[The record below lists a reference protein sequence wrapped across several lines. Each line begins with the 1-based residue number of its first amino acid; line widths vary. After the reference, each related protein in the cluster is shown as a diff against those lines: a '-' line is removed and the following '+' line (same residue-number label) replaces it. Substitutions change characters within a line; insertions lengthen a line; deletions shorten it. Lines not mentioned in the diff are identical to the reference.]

1 MNEFISTIYAQG
13 ALLIMWGALL
23 LHYIL
28 PIPRAAHPAILWHK
42 FAEVLANKVNTN
54 SSYSQSIISGSL
66 AWLLMIIPALLFC
79 IALKPLVWQPQL
91 YELALLI
98 LALDWRNNGLLANKL
113 GKALAKEDKAEA
125 RKLLEPFVNRQTS
138 TLSSVGLGKAGAE
151 TIIMGFGR
159 NVVVVLFWYALF
171 GATGAFIYR
180 LMAELA
186 RAWSPSRSQFNPFG
200 LPIVRTIAVL
210 EFIPLRLFSLM
221 VALGNHSGKAL
232 QAIKSQS
239 RSWPLPGP
247 AWLLCAVGGKLEL
260 ALGGPAIYGEQKI
273 VRAKIGGRIVPSA
286 LHLSQIHRLLT
297 WRLFLWIVIESLL
310 LVVIHKG
317 I

>member
-1 MNEFISTIYAQG
+1 MNEIISTVYAEG

-28 PIPRAAHPAILWHK
+28 PIPRASHPAILWHK
-42 FAEVLANKVNTN
+42 FAEVLADKVNTN
-54 SSYSQSIISGSL
+54 SNYSQSIISGTL
-66 AWLLMIIPALLFC
+66 AWLLMIIPAILFC

-98 LALDWRNNGLLANKL
+98 LALDWRNNGQLANKL
-113 GKALAKEDKAEA
+113 SKALAKEDKVGA
-125 RKLLEPFVNRQTS
+125 RKLLEPFVNRETS
-138 TLSSVGLGKAGAE
+138 TLSTVGLGKAGAE
-151 TIIMGFGR
+151 TIIMGYGR
-159 NVVVVLFWYALF
+159 NVAVVLFWYALL

-200 LPIVRTIAVL
+200 LPIVRAIAIL
-210 EFIPLRLFSLM
+210 EFLPLRLFSLFIT
-221 VALGNHSGKAL
+221 LGNNSGKAL
-232 QAIKSQS
+232 QTIKSQS

-247 AWLLCAVGGKLEL
+247 AWLLCAIGGKLEL
-260 ALGGPAIYGEQKI
+260 ALGGPAIYGEQKV

-286 LHLSQIHRLLT
+286 LHLSQIHSLLA
-297 WRLFLWIVIESLL
+297 WRLFLWIFIESLL
-310 LVVIHKG
+310 LLIIHKG

>member
-1 MNEFISTIYAQG
+1 MNEIISTFYADG

-23 LHYIL
+23 LQFIL

-42 FAEVLANKVNTN
+42 FAEVLADKVNTN
-54 SSYSQSIISGSL
+54 SNYSQSIISGTL
-66 AWLLMIIPALLFC
+66 AWLLMIIPALIVC

-98 LALDWRNNGLLANKL
+98 LALDWRNNSQLSDKI
-113 GKALAKEDKAEA
+113 GKALAKEDKVGA
-125 RKLLEPFVNRQTS
+125 RKLLEPFVNRETS
-138 TLSSVGLGKAGAE
+138 TLSTVGLGKATAE
-151 TIIMGFGR
+151 TIIMGFSR
-159 NVVVVLFWYALF
+159 NVVVVLFWYAIA

-186 RAWSPSRSQFNPFG
+186 RAWSPSRRSFHPFG
-200 LPIVRTIAVL
+200 LPIVRTVALI
-210 EFIPLRLFSLM
+210 EFLPLRLFSLLLI
-221 VALGNHSGKAL
+221 AGNQSAKAL
-232 QAIKSQS
+232 NAIKTQS

-247 AWLLCAVGGKLEL
+247 AWVLCAIGGKLEL
-260 ALGGPAIYGEQKI
+260 ALGGPAIYNEQKI

-286 LHLSQIHRLLT
+286 LHLSQVH
-297 WRLFLWIVIESLL
+297 SLL
-310 LVVIHKG
+310 VWRILFWILLESIILFIIYQG